1 LVSHTKEDLLT
12 LVRQTPRWT
21 PEAAMLEPTAP
32 TVMREF
38 HRTEEGRF
46 VWAMVPPGIMFE
58 LDRTRRDHHDLCGE
72 LTVRCDVAGAA
83 KTPGG
88 SLLTGD
94 FNLSSVRARA
104 ERAKVLASRA
114 RTGTDIDW
122 MAALEE
128 FCERVF
134 EAERLGTPAIRLDEH
149 PLVVR
154 DTGLDLVVDG
164 FRVLMHH
171 PVILFGDGGTA
182 KSYLSLYLVGRLAQR
197 GLRVLYADWELL
209 PDEHLERLERLFGTQ
224 KPPVWYVTCDRP
236 LVAEADRLAK
246 IIRTD
251 RIQYL
256 IVDSVA
262 VACDGPPEA
271 AEITTAYFRAVR
283 GLGVGS
289 LHLAHTNRSEQA
301 DKKPFGSSF
310 WHNLARATWF
320 CQRSDETQ
328 ADRVTIGLYNRKANL
343 GPIQPAIGFTFAF
356 EGHTTHVVP
365 HGIEDI
371 PDLASRLAV
380 WQRIKTLLGHG
391 PSTTASLATELGR
404 KENTIN
410 QTVRRRRQLFERM
423 VGSDGIQRIHL
434 VGK

>member
-1 LVSHTKEDLLT
+1 
-12 LVRQTPRWT
+12 
-21 PEAAMLEPTAP
+21 
-32 TVMREF
+32 
-38 HRTEEGRF
+38 
-46 VWAMVPPGIMFE
+46 MFE

-104 ERAKVLASRA
+104 ERAKVWASRA

-134 EAERLGTPAIRLDEH
+134 EAERLGTPGIRLDEH

-182 KSYLSLYLVGRLAQR
+182 KSYLSLYLAGRLAQR

-236 LVAEADRLAK
+236 LEHDGVFSGGPRLGRRVPPSRAHEPQRAGRQK
-246 IIRTD
+246 TV
-251 RIQYL
+251 RIVLLAQ
-256 IVDSVA
+256 
-262 VACDGPPEA
+262 
-271 AEITTAYFRAVR
+271 
-283 GLGVGS
+283 LG
-289 LHLAHTNRSEQA
+289 
-301 DKKPFGSSF
+301 
-310 WHNLARATWF
+310 ARHMVL
-320 CQRSDETQ
+320 S
-328 ADRVTIGLYNRKANL
+328 
-343 GPIQPAIGFTFAF
+343 AIGRDPGRS
-356 EGHTTHVVP
+356 GHDWALPPQGEPRADPARDWVHV
-365 HGIEDI
+365 
-371 PDLASRLAV
+371 RL
-380 WQRIKTLLGHG
+380 
-391 PSTTASLATELGR
+391 
-404 KENTIN
+404 
-410 QTVRRRRQLFERM
+410 
-423 VGSDGIQRIHL
+423 
-434 VGK
+434 